1 MKIIY
6 SKNAIE
12 SLQEIVDF
20 LNYHWTIKETTAFKK
35 DLENFLNSFDEQI
48 ISYPKVQSDPNL
60 KFTLLGKKQVKVYF
74 DQYSDYVEILLFFPS
89 KGNPETLKNLLK

>member
-20 LNYHWTIKETTAFKK
+20 LNYHWTIKEITAFKK
-35 DLENFLNSFDEQI
+35 RFR
-48 ISYPKVQSDPNL
+48 
-60 KFTLLGKKQVKVYF
+60 KFFKF
-74 DQYSDYVEILLFFPS
+74 I
-89 KGNPETLKNLLK
+89 